1 MTISTA
7 APPESRPAGKLS
19 VAQYVGYGGGDAAN
33 NLTFSLTSMFLLV
46 YYTDV
51 AGIAAGA
58 AGTVLVVARVWGAFT
73 DIVAGRIVDQTNT
86 RWGRFRP
93 YFLFV
98 GPPLMLMAIALFSI
112 PGALGAGGAL
122 AYAYVTYMV
131 FYLLYSFVNIPFGS
145 IASAMTQLSAERAKL
160 STVRNFGAA
169 LAMIVLAVVV
179 APQLSGSENLQ
190 RGLTITTAVVAA
202 VGIALYLFLF
212 STSREIVERDAAA
225 VSLRETVATVRH
237 NKPLV
242 MLCASALFFLT
253 GMFTLQ
259 TLQVFY
265 ARDVLGNANYIIVL
279 TLLTVAGM
287 FLTGPVIPKLVDTFG
302 KKSAYIGSCV
312 VVVAGGVGIAL
323 SPASLPWLAFVFFG
337 VRPRPVRRPG
347 ADVDPGSRH
356 RGIRRVGDRGPY
368 GRQQLR
374 PALLRPQGRPG
385 HRWRPWRLGHR
396 HRRLRRRCAAP
407 DLDRARHDPLC
418 HRVRAGPLR
427 RDRRRHHDR
436 LPADRGALPGDGR
449 GSRPPAGR
457 RRRHDPVSR
466 GPGEPRSR

>member
-7 APPESRPAGKLS
+7 APPESRTAGKLS

-33 NLTFSLTSMFLLV
+33 SLTFSLTSMFLLV

-73 DIVAGRIVDQTNT
+73 DIFAGRIVDQTNT

-98 GPPLMLMAIALFSI
+98 GPPLMLMAVVLFSI
-112 PGALGAGGAL
+112 PGALGEGGAL

-145 IASAMTQLSAERAKL
+145 IASAMTQLPTERAKL

-169 LAMIVLAVVV
+169 LAMVVLAVVV

-190 RGLTITTAVVAA
+190 RGLTITTAVVAV

-212 STSREIVERDAAA
+212 STSREIVERDTAA
-225 VSLRETVATVRH
+225 VSLRQTVATVRH

-242 MLCASALFFLT
+242 MLCVSALFFLT

-287 FLTGPVIPKLVDTFG
+287 FLTGPVIPKLVDAFG

-323 SPASLPWLAFVFFG
+323 SPASLPWLAFIFFG
-337 VRPRPVRRPG
+337 AYGLGLAVAQALMWTLEADTVEYGEWETG
-347 ADVDPGSRH
+347 ARTEGSNYALLSFARKVGQ
-356 RGIRRVGDRGPY
+356 GIGGGLGAWAIGIGGYVAGAQIQTSTALDTIRYSTGFA
-368 GRQQLR
+368 
-374 PALLRPQGRPG
+374 PALFVAIAAVIMIAYPLTDERFRDMVGEVAA
-385 HRWRPWRLGHR
+385 
-396 HRRLRRRCAAP
+396 RRAA
-407 DLDRARHDPLC
+407 RA
-418 HRVRAGPLR
+418 AGTDTTR
-427 RDRRRHHDR
+427 
-436 LPADRGALPGDGR
+436 
-449 GSRPPAGR
+449 
-457 RRRHDPVSR
+457 
-466 GPGEPRSR
+466 